1 MMASKR
7 LAPWWLGSTSHTSIL
22 IEVWSDILLSDIQRE
37 ENTTAITDYTQNNI
51 MRNTTLQNLEEA
63 VKSVVR
69 INDSKMFL
77 SFNKEE

>member
-22 IEVWSDILLSDIQRE
+22 IEIWSDIQRE
-37 ENTTAITDYTQNNI
+37 ENTTAIPDYTQNNI

-69 INDSKMFL
+69 INDPKMFL